1 MDYLKLPSYRFVSS
15 NKILSPYNC
24 IQLNRTVPFG
34 KDKIG
39 MRGVIIEI
47 K

>member
-1 MDYLKLPSYRFVSS
+1 MDYLKLSSYQFVSS

-24 IQLNRTVPFG
+24 VQLNRTVPFG
-34 KDKIG
+34 KDKSG
-39 MRGVIIEI
+39 MRGAIIEI

>member
-1 MDYLKLPSYRFVSS
+1 MDYLRLPSYQFVSS
-15 NKILSPYNC
+15 DKILSPYNC

-34 KDKIG
+34 KDESG
-39 MRGVIIEI
+39 MRGAIIEI